1 MANGNYTYNPAEI
14 KDKTVSRMR
23 FELGDTMVEG
33 NSDTAALTDE
43 EIQVA
48 IDSYPKSWKKA
59 KLMLLESLYRRFSY
73 EVDTKTGPLTLNL
86 HDRAVMWKEDYLALK
101 KEIQQESC
109 SVPPFAGGATNK
121 PPYFYTG
128 MQQISSTGRVVNKHS
143 GNGTKTLKGCLANA
157 TDKDIENHSIQDHI
171 VTHTIVQSGPPKA
184 KRTDRLIL
192 GERSFYICDV
202 DEVGGLGFSTLY
214 YAEERRDL
222 Q

>member
-1 MANGNYTYNPAEI
+1 MATGSYSYNPADLKEN
-14 KDKTVSRMR
+14 TMSRMR
-23 FELGDTMVEG
+23 FELGDTMVQGAE
-33 NSDTAALTDE
+33 NTCAVTDE
-43 EIQVA
+43 EINAA

-128 MQQISSTGRVVNKHS
+128 MQQNER
-143 GNGTKTLKGCLANA
+143 TKG
-157 TDKDIENHSIQDHI
+157 
-171 VTHTIVQSGPPKA
+171 
-184 KRTDRLIL
+184 
-192 GERSFYICDV
+192 
-202 DEVGGLGFSTLY
+202 
-214 YAEERRDL
+214 
-222 Q
+222 